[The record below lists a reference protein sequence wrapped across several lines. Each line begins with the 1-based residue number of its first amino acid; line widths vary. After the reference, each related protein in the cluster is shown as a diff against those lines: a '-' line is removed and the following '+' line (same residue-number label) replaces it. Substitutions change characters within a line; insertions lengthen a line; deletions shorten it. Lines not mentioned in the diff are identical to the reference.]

1 MTTIV
6 LTGPESCGKSTL
18 AHELAATLSA
28 GLVEELARN
37 FLNTCGKVGRYQPSD
52 LLRIA
57 SFQNAVE
64 QSVLLTQNVTVCDT
78 DLQVLAIWWAER
90 FGPIPS
96 SLVKRYGTS
105 SARFY
110 LLCRPDLPWEA
121 DPQREHPEDRERL
134 YELYKSDLESRNLE
148 FAEVEGSGSNRT
160 TNALA
165 HARNFLSAMDL

>member
-18 AHELAATLSA
+18 ARELADSLSA
-28 GLVEELARN
+28 GLVAEQARN
-37 FLNTCGKVGRYQPSD
+37 FLNTYAKVGRYQPSD

-57 SFQNAVE
+57 NIQNELE
-64 QSVLLTQNVTVCDT
+64 QSVQLEHNVTVCDT
-78 DLQVLAIWWAER
+78 DLQVLAIWWSER

-96 SLVKRYGTS
+96 SLVKRYRTS

-110 LLCRPDLPWEA
+110 LLCRPDIPWES

-134 YELYKSDLESRNLE
+134 YKLYKSDLEFRNLK
-148 FAEVEGSGSNRT
+148 FAEIEGLGSNRT
-160 TNALA
+160 TKALA
-165 HARNFLSAMDL
+165 HARNFLSAIDL